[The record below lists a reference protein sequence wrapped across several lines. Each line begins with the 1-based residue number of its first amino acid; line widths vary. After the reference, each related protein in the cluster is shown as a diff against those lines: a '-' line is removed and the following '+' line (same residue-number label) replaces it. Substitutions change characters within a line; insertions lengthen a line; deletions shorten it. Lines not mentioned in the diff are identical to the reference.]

1 MSSNSQTLSLE
12 KLQAEIKQLKAENKA
27 LQADNPKRMK
37 TQIKRLQ
44 DENRSKNNEITQ
56 LKTRLKK
63 TQQESTDKDAL
74 LQEMGDSLHT
84 LKVLEEPHWE
94 SEDKSWAIYLELDK
108 ESTEGEQPDFN
119 LRLVDRK
126 TGGAKMPH
134 MEEDKEGK
142 PALNWP
148 RMRTIPKDVK
158 AVVENLVEI

>member
-1 MSSNSQTLSLE
+1 MSSTSQSSSIE
-12 KLQAEIKQLKAENKA
+12 KLQEEIKQLKAENKT

-44 DENRSKNNEITQ
+44 DENRNKNNEITL

-63 TQQESTDKDAL
+63 AQQESSEKDAL

-94 SEDKSWAIYLELDK
+94 SEDKSWAIYLEVDQDNA
-108 ESTEGEQPDFN
+108 EAEQTDFN